1 MTLDTITKMWV
12 PDTYNVYHDRLKEF
26 DLCDT
31 RSINHQMRL
40 MITHNQLHPKVYEV
54 SKVDDT
60 TPAGIVQLTL
70 KQVLYD
76 PKRDNPDLMVCDY
89 YDDGGDVAITKPST
103 SEEPS
108 TTSTIMYMAVNTD
121 GELEPAEAPLAL
133 SIGTLYY
140 YGADFD
146 GAQWRI
152 ELEGD
157 YDDAT
162 RRALEKLMVIRKVDD
177 STISIRPG
185 KSNKI
190 KGLTFKLIVCDIDGG
205 HESSINLEVE
215 S

>member
-1 MTLDTITKMWV
+1 MWV
-12 PDTYNVYHDRLKEF
+12 CDTYNLYRDRLEEF
-26 DLCDT
+26 ELCDT
-31 RSINHQMRL
+31 RTIQHQMRL
-40 MITHNQLHPKVYEV
+40 MITHNQINPKVYEV

-60 TPAGIVQLTL
+60 TPAGVVQITL
-70 KQVLYD
+70 KQTLYD

-89 YDDGGDVAITKPST
+89 YDDGGDIAITKPST
-103 SEEPS
+103 SESS
-108 TTSTIMYMAVNTD
+108 TPSTIMHMAVNSD
-121 GELEPAEAPLAL
+121 GELEPAESPAAL

-140 YGADFD
+140 FGANFD

-157 YDDAT
+157 YDDDT

-190 KGLTFKLIVCDIDGG
+190 KGLTFKLTVCDVDGD